1 MDIFSKNTIL
11 RFFFSKDKDQR
22 SMDVETAK
30 LMLNLLLGKQWKLY
44 SLFAKFIDQS
54 KYRVI
59 NKDQWCNI
67 LEFSRSISTDLSNY
81 DIDGACKSF
90 KNILFLVFVALY
102 TNVISL

>member
-1 MDIFSKNTIL
+1 MDI
-11 RFFFSKDKDQR
+11 
-22 SMDVETAK
+22 ETAK

-44 SLFAKFIDQS
+44 TLFAKFIDQS

-81 DIDGACKSF
+81 DIDGACKF
-90 KNILFLVFVALY
+90 NKTFLPKQF
-102 TNVISL
+102 NVYIKTYFLSLDSLHIYLN